1 MYSAE
6 EADGMMTITVVANGF
21 SIWPY
26 FVEVTPF
33 ENFPGGPGKATK
45 LKSLDYINLCFIVNA
60 EGNGTDFESDKLIA
74 QFNPGDSQV
83 NVSVLITVDQI
94 FEQIEVFWINLTVP
108 DEFSNVDGR
117 LLIKPGHNDIA
128 EGEIINSNSM

>member
-1 MYSAE
+1 
-6 EADGMMTITVVANGF
+6 
-21 SIWPY
+21 
-26 FVEVTPF
+26 
-33 ENFPGGPGKATK
+33 
-45 LKSLDYINLCFIVNA
+45 LCFIVNA